1 MCEDRTSRTQGRDVY
16 YRLTQPELGA
26 LLQAAAQLHAPTGQQ
41 AAEEKD
47 RTVRKTQPDK
57 SMRNPAGTQLKAAS
71 GDIKLKNLHPRS

>member
-1 MCEDRTSRTQGRDVY
+1 MKSHVRRPDRPTQGRDVY

-47 RTVRKTQPDK
+47 RTVRKTQ
-57 SMRNPAGTQLKAAS
+57 RTN
-71 GDIKLKNLHPRS
+71 R